1 MAEANQATV
10 YVRLRGLKPD
20 AVYLEEQSGRQYS
33 GAALMHAGIPL
44 PPFTREYEAYQFSL
58 TELKEAGT
66 LYEKVLLQCRCKCC
80 FSGTGATVKA
90 DDHSIFDIPV
100 TPFLHFFI

>member
-20 AVYLEEQSGRQYS
+20 TVYLEEQSGRQYS

-44 PPFTREYEAYQFSL
+44 PPFTGEYEAYQFSL

-66 LYEKVLLQCRCKCC
+66 LYEKVQKWCDRNAKIAWSSA
-80 FSGTGATVKA
+80 FTVVPVPEKQ
-90 DDHSIFDIPV
+90 HSQRHCSSTF
-100 TPFLHFFI
+100 